1 MYTITW
7 MILKNIMLSQRN
19 QTQKLYILCDSIYIN
34 PTSKINTVEKFR
46 KVVASK
52 RAGLIQMGHE
62 TIL

>member
-7 MILKNIMLSQRN
+7 MILKNIMLSKRS
-19 QTQKLYILCDSIYIN
+19 QTQKLYISCDSIYIN
-34 PTSKINTVEKFR
+34 PTRKINTVEKFR
-46 KVVASK
+46 KVVASR